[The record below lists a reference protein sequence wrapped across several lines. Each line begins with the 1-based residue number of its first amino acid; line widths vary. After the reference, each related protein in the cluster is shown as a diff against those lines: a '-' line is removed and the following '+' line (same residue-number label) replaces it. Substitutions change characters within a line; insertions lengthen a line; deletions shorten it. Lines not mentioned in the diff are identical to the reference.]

1 MAEAIPFG
9 LARKIIEK
17 LSSTTFEE
25 IGSIWGVKDELE
37 QLKNTVSTIQ
47 AVLQDA
53 EEQQDKNH
61 QVRDWL
67 KKLRDAVYDAD
78 DLLSDFSTEDLRRR
92 VMGGEKIANKVR
104 TFFSSSN
111 QIAFHFK
118 MAHKI
123 KAIRERLDATAND
136 RNKFQLIEH
145 PLQTKVR
152 ERNQTHSFIREE
164 EVVGRE
170 EDKKMI
176 IDLLLN
182 IDVEENVSFISI
194 VGIGGVGKT
203 TLAQYVYNDEKVSS
217 YFELKMWICVS
228 DVFDVKTIAEKIIG
242 SATGMKPE
250 ILDMDHLQ
258 NKLRKEL
265 NQKKYLLVLDD
276 VWNSNEELWCN
287 LKRLLMDGSKGS
299 KVVITTRTKLV
310 AEITSTVSPY
320 FLEGLSINQSW
331 SLFKQ
336 MAFQKGQDTID
347 PNIEAIGMDIVQKC
361 QGVPLAIKVI
371 GRVLYFK
378 KTKDEWSYI
387 KDNEITNVTQGENG
401 NGILPILKLSY
412 DHLPSHLK
420 CCVAYCS
427 LFPKDYEI
435 SKLTLIQ
442 LWIAQGFIQSSD
454 EKVQLEEVA
463 SEYCMD
469 LLWRSLFQ
477 EVREDRLG
485 NITLKMH
492 DLIHDLAQSVSRIDC
507 TLVNSNATNINEE
520 VRHLSFPFY
529 NASFFEKNL
538 SPLVKA
544 KKIRTL
550 ILTSNHQFYNRK
562 GEEESTLKKLI
573 TSFKCLR
580 VLDLHGLR
588 ITTTL
593 NCIDKLTYLKYLDL
607 SKNDIEVLPNS
618 IIRLLNLQTLKLSG
632 CRKLK
637 ELPRDVQKLVNLK
650 HLNIYCCDSL
660 THMPCGLGQLTS
672 LQMLPLFV
680 VSKDPAAFSSKHSGG
695 LFELNKLNNVR
706 GELCVKNLEGVNAVE
721 AKAANLKDKQNLRN
735 LKLSWNWEGNDG
747 VDVCNEENLLEGLQP
762 HHALKFLHVE
772 GYMGARFSS
781 WLPSLTSLVN
791 LKIWK
796 SKVQHLPPLYQLPSL
811 RHLDLRSMMDL
822 EYISDQEIT
831 NDVSD
836 LLASSSTTFFPSLE
850 SLQLLDCPN
859 LKGWWRMDIVK
870 INFDNDHNR
879 VAITTSTSSHQ
890 NLPSFPCLSYLHI
903 SNCSNL
909 TCMPLFPSLEDKLVL
924 SNASLKPLQQ
934 TMNMTGASL
943 LPSSPPLSKLKYFS
957 LIRMQDIES
966 LPEEW
971 LQNLTSLEYLKIWAC
986 PRLKSL
992 SRFTHLTSLKRLE
1005 IWECEEV
1012 DLFGNESDNGTQC
1025 VTTLQVIKISNV
1037 PHLITLPEWI
1047 GNFTSLQ
1054 RLKINECPNL
1064 TSLPEGINKLTS
1076 LQNIEIFRCPNLKSL
1091 PEGISDLTS
1100 LQRLEINE
1108 CPNLASLPEGMH
1120 RLTSLQSLRIN
1131 NCPHLKERCLERI
1144 GEDWPKI
1151 AHIPFF
1157 RYYG

>member
-1 MAEAIPFG
+1 M
-9 LARKIIEK
+9 
-17 LSSTTFEE
+17 
-25 IGSIWGVKDELE
+25 
-37 QLKNTVSTIQ
+37 
-47 AVLQDA
+47 
-53 EEQQDKNH
+53 
-61 QVRDWL
+61 
-67 KKLRDAVYDAD
+67 
-78 DLLSDFSTEDLRRR
+78 
-92 VMGGEKIANKVR
+92 
-104 TFFSSSN
+104 
-111 QIAFHFK
+111 
-118 MAHKI
+118 
-123 KAIRERLDATAND
+123 
-136 RNKFQLIEH
+136 
-145 PLQTKVR
+145 
-152 ERNQTHSFIREE
+152 
-164 EVVGRE
+164 
-170 EDKKMI
+170 
-176 IDLLLN
+176 
-182 IDVEENVSFISI
+182 
-194 VGIGGVGKT
+194 
-203 TLAQYVYNDEKVSS
+203 
-217 YFELKMWICVS
+217 
-228 DVFDVKTIAEKIIG
+228 
-242 SATGMKPE
+242 
-250 ILDMDHLQ
+250 
-258 NKLRKEL
+258 
-265 NQKKYLLVLDD
+265 
-276 VWNSNEELWCN
+276 
-287 LKRLLMDGSKGS
+287 
-299 KVVITTRTKLV
+299 
-310 AEITSTVSPY
+310 
-320 FLEGLSINQSW
+320 
-331 SLFKQ
+331 
-336 MAFQKGQDTID
+336 
-347 PNIEAIGMDIVQKC
+347 
-361 QGVPLAIKVI
+361 
-371 GRVLYFK
+371 
-378 KTKDEWSYI
+378 
-387 KDNEITNVTQGENG
+387 
-401 NGILPILKLSY
+401 SY

-420 CCVAYCS
+420 CCFAYCS

-550 ILTSNHQFYNRK
+550 ILTSNHQVYNKK

-588 ITTTL
+588 ITTTP
-593 NCIDKLTYLKYLDL
+593 NCMDKLTYLKYPDL

-632 CRKLK
+632 CWKLK
-637 ELPRDVQKLVNLK
+637 ELPRDIQKLVNLK

-680 VSKDPAAFSSKHSGG
+680 VSKDPAAFSSKHFGG

-772 GYMGARFSS
+772 GYMGVRFSS

-890 NLPSFPCLSYLHI
+890 NLPSFPCLSYLYI

-1108 CPNLASLPEGMH
+1108 CPNLTSLPEGMH

>member
-1 MAEAIPFG
+1 M
-9 LARKIIEK
+9 
-17 LSSTTFEE
+17 
-25 IGSIWGVKDELE
+25 
-37 QLKNTVSTIQ
+37 
-47 AVLQDA
+47 
-53 EEQQDKNH
+53 
-61 QVRDWL
+61 
-67 KKLRDAVYDAD
+67 
-78 DLLSDFSTEDLRRR
+78 
-92 VMGGEKIANKVR
+92 
-104 TFFSSSN
+104 
-111 QIAFHFK
+111 
-118 MAHKI
+118 
-123 KAIRERLDATAND
+123 D
-136 RNKFQLIEH
+136 R
-145 PLQTKVR
+145 
-152 ERNQTHSFIREE
+152 
-164 EVVGRE
+164 
-170 EDKKMI
+170 
-176 IDLLLN
+176 
-182 IDVEENVSFISI
+182 
-194 VGIGGVGKT
+194 
-203 TLAQYVYNDEKVSS
+203 
-217 YFELKMWICVS
+217 
-228 DVFDVKTIAEKIIG
+228 
-242 SATGMKPE
+242 
-250 ILDMDHLQ
+250 
-258 NKLRKEL
+258 
-265 NQKKYLLVLDD
+265 
-276 VWNSNEELWCN
+276 
-287 LKRLLMDGSKGS
+287 
-299 KVVITTRTKLV
+299 
-310 AEITSTVSPY
+310 
-320 FLEGLSINQSW
+320 
-331 SLFKQ
+331 
-336 MAFQKGQDTID
+336 
-347 PNIEAIGMDIVQKC
+347 
-361 QGVPLAIKVI
+361 
-371 GRVLYFK
+371 
-378 KTKDEWSYI
+378 
-387 KDNEITNVTQGENG
+387 
-401 NGILPILKLSY
+401 
-412 DHLPSHLK
+412 
-420 CCVAYCS
+420 
-427 LFPKDYEI
+427 
-435 SKLTLIQ
+435 
-442 LWIAQGFIQSSD
+442 
-454 EKVQLEEVA
+454 
-463 SEYCMD
+463 
-469 LLWRSLFQ
+469 LWRSLFQ
-477 EVREDRLG
+477 EVREDRMG

-492 DLIHDLAQSVSRIDC
+492 GLIHDLTQSVSRIDC

-550 ILTSNHQFYNRK
+550 ILTSNHQFYNKK

-588 ITTTL
+588 ITTTP
-593 NCIDKLTYLKYLDL
+593 NCIDKLTHLKYLDL

-695 LFELNKLNNVR
+695 LVELKKLNNVR

-762 HHALKFLHVE
+762 HHALKLLHVE
-772 GYMGARFSS
+772 GYMGVRFSS

-791 LKIWK
+791 LKFWK
-796 SKVQHLPPLYQLPSL
+796 SKVQHLSPLYQLPSL
-811 RHLDLRSMMDL
+811 RYLDLRSMMDL
-822 EYISDQEIT
+822 EYISDREIT
-831 NDVSD
+831 NEVSD

-859 LKGWWRMDIVK
+859 LKGWWRTDIVK
-870 INFDNDHNR
+870 VNFDNDHNK

-890 NLPSFPCLSYLHI
+890 NLPSFPCLSYFHI

-934 TMNMTGASL
+934 TMTTTMNMTGASL

-957 LIRMQDIES
+957 LVRMQDMES

-1012 DLFGNESDNGTQC
+1012 DLFGNESGNGTQC

-1064 TSLPEGINKLTS
+1064 TSLHERINKLTS

-1091 PEGISDLTS
+1091 PKGISDLTS

-1108 CPNLASLPEGMH
+1108 CPNLTSLPEGMH

-1131 NCPHLKERCLERI
+1131 NCPHLKERCQERI